1 MEIKISALKFS
12 ANETQ
17 VDFINKKVA
26 KLERFCL
33 SDDAVAEVTLS
44 LQNESKKMVLK
55 VGANVIERTAD
66 TFENAV
72 TAAVDAM
79 KEKLV
84 REKEKSLSH

>member
-1 MEIKISALKFS
+1 ML
-12 ANETQ
+12 
-17 VDFINKKVA
+17 
-26 KLERFCL
+26 
-33 SDDAVAEVTLS
+33 
-44 LQNESKKMVLK
+44 VLK